1 MSKMTTYHMKQYLS
15 QTCKDSVTWEN
26 LMSVQHS
33 FGPNETQCQNIY
45 KLELQHSFKAKALKT
60 ALEEATEHLFQHR
73 ISKDLLIRT

>member
-1 MSKMTTYHMKQYLS
+1 MSI
-15 QTCKDSVTWEN
+15 
-26 LMSVQHS
+26 QHS